1 MVYEEDVGRSETHD
15 ISKCGENLPVSI
27 RDEDQRQSSWLR
39 LRIMI
44 LPATSAWRT
53 PTQAGLDERPH
64 EVQIPV
70 FEMPEVQHLLR
81 SNHKSKYHV
90 RVCILRQ
97 YCN

>member
-1 MVYEEDVGRSETHD
+1 MVYEGDIGRGETHD
-15 ISKCGENLPVSI
+15 MSKCGENLLVSI
-27 RDEDQRQSSWLR
+27 RDGDQRQSSWLR
-39 LRIMI
+39 LRMMI
-44 LPATSAWRT
+44 LPATSVWRT
-53 PTQAGLDERPH
+53 PTQALDERPH

-81 SNHKSKYHV
+81 SNHKPKYHV